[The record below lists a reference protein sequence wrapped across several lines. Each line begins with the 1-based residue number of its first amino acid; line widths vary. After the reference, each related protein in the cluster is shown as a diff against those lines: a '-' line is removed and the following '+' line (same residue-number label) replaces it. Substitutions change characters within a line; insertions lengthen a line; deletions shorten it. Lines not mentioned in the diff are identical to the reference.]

1 MSDADTDLES
11 METKNHH
18 VSLVQERNDTRRYNG
33 VYAEQDSAGIT
44 SITEEMALN
53 DHDRQSRGHK
63 SSHVSS

>member
-33 VYAEQDSAGIT
+33 VYAEQGSALHLLQRRW
-44 SITEEMALN
+44 LN
-53 DHDRQSRGHK
+53 DHDRKSRGHK

>member
-11 METKNHH
+11 METKNP

-44 SITEEMALN
+44 SITEEMA
-53 DHDRQSRGHK
+53 
-63 SSHVSS
+63 

>member
-33 VYAEQDSAGIT
+33 VHAEQNSAGIT
-44 SITEEMALN
+44 SITEEMA
-53 DHDRQSRGHK
+53 
-63 SSHVSS
+63 